1 MSDKRVSISY
11 TVDLQEVPQRVK
23 ILLDE
28 LAVACR
34 SLGDVSATAGNKSV
48 EPGEDRLAGIKEI
61 VRLKV
66 LLGKAQ
72 ERADDCF
79 NILKGYLVMI
89 NQESQP
95 APEPAPQPAPQQQPS
110 AAPAPPEK
118 PKKKKAKKKVK
129 KKTAKKKKAE
139 E

>member
-11 TVDLQEVPQRVK
+11 TVDLREVPQRVK

-28 LAVACR
+28 LSNNCR
-34 SLGDVSATAGNKSV
+34 GLAEVSTNAGKSSV
-48 EPGEDRLAGIKEI
+48 EPGEDPLAGLKEI

-79 NILKGYLVMI
+79 NILKGYLVMTSQE
-89 NQESQP
+89 NQ
-95 APEPAPQPAPQQQPS
+95 PAPQPAPQPQPS
-110 AAPAPPEK
+110 AAPAAPEK
-118 PKKKKAKKKVK
+118 PKKKTKKKAAK
-129 KKTAKKKKAE
+129 KKKKAE